1 MDWIKKHYD
10 QFALALLALVLLV
23 FSVILILRAKGFA
36 TQFSGATVT
45 STPRGKVSPLVLV
58 PVEEARKALEN
69 PPQWADAE
77 SRKVGTVE
85 KKRGQL
91 FVSDR
96 YVIGKDGTPK
106 KPDKESFYTDSL
118 TNKPIENTWFIDHN
132 LPLLDQNVW
141 SQDPDGDGFFNED
154 EWRAST
160 NPNKKDSRP
169 PYHTKLFVK
178 QFIRV
183 PFRLLFKAYDGDP
196 VKGTPEKFTYQ
207 LDTIDFKQPSQFL
220 KMTEPVVN
228 TKFKLDKF
236 EYKTKPNPSTGESED
251 VSELTIINVETKE
264 PVILVLNRVTDSP
277 DYFMDFLYEWTTPH
291 SIFRVKKLQEF
302 VLKPNVTEKYKLVDS
317 KDGRGLIQAPDGK
330 QIEIL
335 PDPRIKK

>member
-23 FSVILILRAKGFA
+23 FSVLLILRAQGFG
-36 TQFSGATVT
+36 TQFSAATAT
-45 STPRGKVSPLVLV
+45 AIPRDKVPPLVLDR
-58 PVEEARKALEN
+58 VEEARKALDN
-69 PPQWADAE
+69 PPQWAEAD
-77 SRKVGTVE
+77 SRAVPE
-85 KKRGQL
+85 KKRGLL
-91 FVSDR
+91 FVSER
-96 YVIGKDGTPK
+96 YVIGQDGTPK
-106 KPDKESFYTDSL
+106 KPSGESFYADSL
-118 TNKPIENTWFIDHN
+118 TGTRIKNTWFIDNN
-132 LPLLDQNVW
+132 LPLLDPGVAL
-141 SQDPDGDGFFNED
+141 QDPDGDGFANED
-154 EWRAST
+154 EWRPPGT
-160 NPNKKDSRP
+160 DPNKKESHP

-196 VKGTPEKFTYQ
+196 VKDTPEKFTYQ

-302 VLKPNVTEKYKLVDS
+302 VLKPNTTEKYKLIDS
-317 KDGRGLIQAPDGK
+317 KDGKGLIQAPDGK
-330 QIEIL
+330 QIEII